1 MKNVKIFF
9 QGLKKLFSF
18 FGLKKFLDSLNRL
31 EKTLF
36 FVFVFLFFS
45 SFSFL
50 LTNFYFNFTKIQ
62 PKEGG
67 KLVLGEVGFPT
78 FLNPIYSISSDV
90 DDSIVELLFSGLMK
104 YQGGEIVPDLIENY
118 QILEDGK
125 VFLFNLKN
133 NIFWS
138 DGKEISSDDV
148 IFTLKTIQ
156 NPEVKSP
163 LRTIWLGV
171 EVEKISEKSFKF
183 KLKNPSAIF
192 LENCTLKIIPKHIWE
207 KIPPSNFP
215 LSYYN
220 LEPVTSGPFRIKKI
234 YRAKDGKIIALDLV
248 KDERY
253 FGKKPFLNEISFL
266 FFENENELILAAKN
280 KKIDGFPLTK
290 SENIIGFRK
299 INFKMPRYFAV
310 FFNLEKRLFSEKEV
324 REALNLSTDKEEIFK
339 KVILGQGEIV
349 QSPIL
354 PEIYG
359 FKRNEKKF
367 LFDLEKANEILKNSG
382 FEDLDGDGIK
392 EKIVVKTPSFQFKSD
407 LKVGSQGKEV
417 EELQKCLAKDPEI
430 YQGEITGYF
439 GPKTKEAVIKFQEKY
454 KKDILE
460 PFGLETGNGIV
471 KEKTREKLN
480 ELCFERKEEKI
491 TLNFSL
497 TTADQPTLV
506 ETAEILKEQ
515 WKKIGV
521 EVEIKKIGIGELKRE
536 IIPKKDYDALLF
548 GEVLGKVP
556 DPFPFWHSSQKGEN
570 GLNLSNYENK
580 DVDKLLEESRESL
593 DETKRKEDLE
603 KFQEILIEDS
613 PAVFLYNP
621 DYLYFVSNKIKGVK
635 EDLIFTPSKKFDD
648 ILNWYIK
655 EKRIIKW
662 K

>member
-1 MKNVKIFF
+1 
-9 QGLKKLFSF
+9 LE
-18 FGLKKFLDSLNRL
+18 KFL
-31 EKTLF
+31 F
-36 FVFVFLFFS
+36 FTFAFLFFS
-45 SFSFL
+45 SLSFL
-50 LTNFYFNFTKIQ
+50 LTNLYLNCTEIQ

-67 KLVLGEVGFPT
+67 KLILGEIGFPN

-104 YQGGEIVPDLIENY
+104 YEKGEIVPDLVKNY
-118 QILEDGK
+118 QILEEGR
-125 VFLFNLKN
+125 VFEFTLKD

-183 KLKNPSAIF
+183 KIKNPSAIF
-192 LENCTLKIIPKHIWE
+192 LENCTLKIIPKHVWE

-220 LEPVTSGPFRIKKI
+220 LEPVVSGPFQLKRI

-248 KDERY
+248 KNEKY
-253 FGKKPFLNEISFL
+253 FGKKPFLTEISFL
-266 FFENENELILAAKN
+266 FFEDEKDLISAAQN

-290 SENIIGFRK
+290 FENIIGFRK

-310 FFNLEKRLFSEKEV
+310 FFNLEKRIFSEKEV
-324 REALNLSTDKEEIFK
+324 KKALNLGTDKEEIFK
-339 KVILGQGEIV
+339 KVILSQGEIV

-359 FKRNEKKF
+359 FKKNEKNF
-367 LFDLEKANEILKNSG
+367 SFNLEEAKEILKKSG

-392 EKIVVKTPSFQFKSD
+392 EKIIVKTPSFQFKND

-439 GPKTKEAVIKFQEKY
+439 GQKTKEAVIKFQEKY

-460 PFGLETGNGIV
+460 PFGLEKGNGIV

-480 ELCFERKEEKI
+480 EVCFEKKEEKI
-491 TLNFSL
+491 NLKFSL
-497 TTADQPTLV
+497 ITADQPILV

-515 WKKIGV
+515 WKRLGV
-521 EVEIKKIGIGELKRE
+521 DVEIKKTGIGELKRE

-548 GEVLGKVP
+548 GEVLGQIP
-556 DPFPFWHSSQKGEN
+556 DPFPFWHSSQRGEN

-580 DVDKLLEESRESL
+580 EVDKLLEEARENL
-593 DETKRKEDLE
+593 DEIKRRGDLE
-603 KFQEILIEDS
+603 KFQEILIEDC

-621 DYLYFVSNKIKGVK
+621 DYLYFVSEKIKGIK
-635 EDLIFTPSKKFDD
+635 EDLIFTPSEKFGD

-655 EKRIIKW
+655 EKRVLK
-662 K
+662 